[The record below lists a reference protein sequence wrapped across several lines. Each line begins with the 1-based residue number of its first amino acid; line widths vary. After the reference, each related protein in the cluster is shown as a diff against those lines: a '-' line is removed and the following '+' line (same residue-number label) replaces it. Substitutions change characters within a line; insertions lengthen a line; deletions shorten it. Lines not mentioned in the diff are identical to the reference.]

1 MACIHISQAQ
11 DKVNELIG
19 KMNNTY
25 SSLHERLGN
34 YIREDE
40 VDALLAKLRT
50 NYTVKTINKIRHD
63 DLYNHLSV
71 IFDILKSCDCRNDV
85 VKDYNELVVKHNSVN
100 SKQVQAQMEVASLR
114 TKAENYFTQLVDV
127 RKMLENKEKQVV
139 KIESKLDEKQQ
150 KIDNLNSR
158 LADLKLENSGKV
170 GELKQ
175 KDDEIK

>member
-25 SSLHERLGN
+25 SSLYERLGN

-50 NYTVKTINKIRHD
+50 TYTVKTINKIRQD

-85 VKDYNELVVKHNSVN
+85 VNDYNQLVSKHNSVSSQHAQN
-100 SKQVQAQMEVASLR
+100 QMEVARLR
-114 TKAENYFTQLVDV
+114 TQSESYFSQLVDV
-127 RKMLENKEKQVV
+127 RKMLENKEKEVV
-139 KIESKLDEKQQ
+139 RIESKLDEKQ
-150 KIDNLNSR
+150 KKWIICLIGWLN
-158 LADLKLENSGKV
+158 
-170 GELKQ
+170 
-175 KDDEIK
+175 